1 MVGVIGDKSVGKTTF
16 LALYQEHIIHESEYL
31 INFMNDN
38 AFESVIQIDDQKYF
52 LSFRTFDDL
61 EFTKLK
67 LIDFDLFII
76 CFSLI
81 SPSSCYNIENT
92 YVPNIK
98 KYFPNAPYVIYG
110 LKKNLLDKC
119 NSFNESSKP
128 TKNECILSL
137 KAEEMKNKIEA
148 RDYFEISYD
157 KCPDEYNK
165 NIEKIFKKTIISSF
179 NLTKKKHNISHCIL
193 C

>member
-1 MVGVIGDKSVGKTTF
+1 MKHLMVGVIGDKSVGKTTF
-16 LALYQEHIIHESEYL
+16 LALYQEHIILESEYQ

-38 AFESVIQIDDQKYF
+38 TFHSVIQINDQKFF
-52 LSFRTFDDL
+52 LSFWTFDDL

-67 LIDFDLFII
+67 LIEFDLFII

-110 LKKNLLDKC
+110 LKKNLFDEC
-119 NSFNESSKP
+119 NGF
-128 TKNECILSL
+128 NECILSL

-157 KCPDEYNK
+157 KCPGEYNK
-165 NIEKIFKKTIISSF
+165 NLEKIFKETIISSF
-179 NLTKKKHNISHCIL
+179 HLTRKKRNKSHCIL